1 MQKLGKLNL
10 KINVIRNG
18 LEKYIGVTINNKL
31 SFIGNFQFFSDSL
44 DSSVKNLGKYSF
56 KHLRQEFA
64 NNVLGVCK
72 QKGFYPYEYMSNF
85 EKFKEDLHR
94 KGKFYISLAERKNT
108 GKEYDHAL
116 NV

>member
-1 MQKLGKLNL
+1 M
-10 KINVIRNG
+10 I
-18 LEKYIGVTINNKL
+18 
-31 SFIGNFQFFSDSL
+31 FQFLSDSL
-44 DSSVKNLGKYSF
+44 DSSVKNLRKYSF

-94 KGKFYISLAERKNT
+94 KVKFYISLAERKNT
-108 GKEYDHAL
+108 GKEYNHAL